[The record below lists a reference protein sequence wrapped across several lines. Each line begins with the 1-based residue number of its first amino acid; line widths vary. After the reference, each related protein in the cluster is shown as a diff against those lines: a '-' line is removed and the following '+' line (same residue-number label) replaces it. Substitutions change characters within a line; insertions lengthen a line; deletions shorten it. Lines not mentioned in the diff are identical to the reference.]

1 MMPALPPLLRGELI
15 KVDGV
20 MFYLLKVEALGD
32 HTVLHLSADG
42 EWRASHKLHGTEDTT
57 MKRDPRTRGWVV
69 TGAILE
75 EVQ

>member
-1 MMPALPPLLRGELI
+1 MIPLQICESVE
-15 KVDGV
+15 VDGV
-20 MFYLLKVEALGD
+20 PFYLLKVEALGD

-42 EWRASHKLHGTEDTT
+42 EWKASHKLHGTEGTT
-57 MKRDPRTRGWVV
+57 MKRDPRIRGWVV